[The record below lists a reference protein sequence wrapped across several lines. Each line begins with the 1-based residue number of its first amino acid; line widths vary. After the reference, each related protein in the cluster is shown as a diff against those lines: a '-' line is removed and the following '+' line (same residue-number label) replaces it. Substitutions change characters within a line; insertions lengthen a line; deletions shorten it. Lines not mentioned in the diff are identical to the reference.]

1 MGLHLA
7 AVSSRHH
14 AEATSGVAAEIAQSH
29 AVHPLLGHARQ
40 AATQVLDNN
49 RVPVRSNALIVKR
62 LNITPVTVAIARA
75 VASDKDK
82 GALETGGSAV
92 PKAAR
97 IRTSSTEY
105 RLSTPPPSKT
115 SSRRRVS

>member
-14 AEATSGVAAEIAQSH
+14 AEATSEVADEVARLH
-29 AVHPLLGHARQ
+29 AVCPAQGHARQ
-40 AATQVLDNN
+40 EAAQASDNN
-49 RVPVRSNALIVKR
+49 SVHVLLNALIVRR
-62 LNITPVTVAIARA
+62 LAITPVTVAIAHA
-75 VASDKDK
+75 VVSDKDK
-82 GALETGGSAV
+82 GALETGGSAT

-97 IRTSSTEY
+97 TRTSSTEY